1 MKTVL
6 AALVLVAASAPA
18 PAPAAQL
25 DSLKGLMGGGGGSLT
40 SGSMSNAAGILQYCV
55 TNNYLGGDSGASG
68 VKDQL
73 LGKLGGGDTQAASND
88 ATGSSASDMLGRF
101 TGKAKNGGTAAA
113 PTQDKGYLDGA
124 RGLLKSGDGKTLD
137 LGATGGSMGG
147 GAGDLKAKLTRKV
160 CDAVLKQGKG
170 MLGMGK

>member
-1 MKTVL
+1 MKTL
-6 AALVLVAASAPA
+6 IAGIALASACAALPA
-18 PAPAAQL
+18 TAGQL
-25 DSLKGLMGGGGGSLT
+25 DSLKGMMGGGGSLT
-40 SGSMSNAAGILQYCV
+40 SASKGNAAGILQYCV

-73 LGKLGGGDTQAASND
+73 LGKLGTHAGSDGADGIPTGDVQNRSAPKPTE
-88 ATGSSASDMLGRF
+88 GSS
-101 TGKAKNGGTAAA
+101 AAA

-124 RGLLKSGDGKTLD
+124 KGLLRTSGGKTLD
-137 LGATGGSMGG
+137 LGSAGAGAGAG
-147 GAGDLKAKLTRKV
+147 GAGDVKAQLTRKV